1 MSAKITRDIL
11 ESYVFCRSKGYLQWT
26 GEYGTPS
33 DYAMFLMQSRDE
45 VRRKAMAKM
54 LAQPHKDQVVQGTLL
69 TTTVLR
75 KGPLFVLEARVE
87 DGPFCLTLDGIK
99 QVPGESALGA
109 FHYIPMLYYGGRQIR
124 REQRFML
131 TLYGILLS
139 RLQGR
144 MPDSAII
151 WHGQACQATKVHLQ
165 QF

>member
-1 MSAKITRDIL
+1 MSSKITRDIL

-26 GEYGTPS
+26 GEYGMPS
-33 DYAMFLMQSRDE
+33 DYAMFLTQSRDE

-54 LAQPHKDQVVQGTLL
+54 LAQPHKDQVVQGMLL

-75 KGPLFVLEARVE
+75 KGLLFVLEARVE

-124 REQRFML
+124 GEQRFML
-131 TLYGILLS
+131 TLYGIFLS
-139 RLQGR
+139 RAAHPQ
-144 MPDSAII
+144 
-151 WHGQACQATKVHLQ
+151 
-165 QF
+165 